1 MNYSLQ
7 IAIILTAATLG
18 LVANTL
24 TLNVYAQN
32 QNTSDSAAAENEIT
46 GGITSLQFDPID
58 KNTTWIV
65 GGIYKLDN
73 SSASS
78 PTFNATFYM
87 MKTDGSASHSH
98 DIYDFV
104 LKGQPITSDNSTTF
118 SGASTVTMRDGPV
131 TDVPTNITLLKDTAI
146 SISLDPTKI
155 DSHFGNSPIYGTQY
169 LKCEETKGICK

>member
-1 MNYSLQ
+1 MKYSIPLV
-7 IAIILTAATLG
+7 IIVMTALIGLG
-18 LVANTL
+18 VNTL

-32 QNTSDSAAAENEIT
+32 QNTSDTVEDEIT

-58 KNTTWIV
+58 KNTTWIA

-104 LKGQPITSDNSTTF
+104 LEGQPITNDNSTIL
-118 SGASTVTMRDGPV
+118 SGVSTVTMRDGPV

-146 SISLDPTKI
+146 SVSLDPSKI
-155 DSHFGNSPIYGTQY
+155 DNHFGNSPIYGTQY
-169 LKCEETKGICK
+169 LKCEETEGICK